1 VTVKQVALDT
11 DIGTDVDDLLALLT
25 VLGSPELELVAV
37 TTVYGD
43 TVHRARI
50 AAKALRLAGASHVP
64 VVPGIGSP
72 ASGRA
77 VWWAGHEGGLFGDL
91 TGEAVDRDAGAADVL
106 AAAPVVIGIGPLT
119 NVAAAL
125 HRPPSGPRELVLM
138 GGDFGSGAAEH
149 NLRSDAVSAHDVF
162 ATGIRAQVVG
172 LEQTQRVEVRPEFVD
187 RLARGGGLGALVAAE
202 VAQYQD
208 FSGRPSV
215 PHDVV
220 AVLLCAAP
228 QLFTLVRG
236 RIAVVPAGPDEGR
249 VEVVPDPDGPHTV
262 VADFD
267 PREILHELEVRI
279 LRTVERRP

>member
-1 VTVKQVALDT
+1 MSVKRVALDT

-43 TVHRARI
+43 TVHRARM

-64 VVPGIGSP
+64 VVPGLGAP

-77 VWWAGHEGGLFGDL
+77 VWWAGHEGRLFGDV
-91 TGEAVDRDAGAADVL
+91 TGETVGDRLDAAGVL
-106 AAAPVVIGIGPLT
+106 ATASAVIGIGPLT
-119 NVAAAL
+119 DLAAAL
-125 HRPPSGPRELVLM
+125 HHPGAGAHDLILM
-138 GGDFGSGAAEH
+138 GGDFASGAAEH
-149 NLRSDAVSAHDVF
+149 NLRSDAASAHAVF
-162 ATGIRAQVVG
+162 AADARVRVVG

-187 RLARGGGLGALVAAE
+187 DLARRGDLGALTAAE
-202 VAQYQD
+202 VRQYQD

-228 QLFTLVRG
+228 RLFTLARG
-236 RIAVVPAGPDEGR
+236 RVTVVPTGTDEGR
-249 VEVVPDPDGPHTV
+249 TAFVPDPTGPHSIVT
-262 VADFD
+262 DFD
-267 PREILHELEVRI
+267 PREILHEMEVRI
-279 LRTVERRP
+279 LRALEQQP